1 MLTCANCGNE
11 EPEGS
16 RFCGSCGAP
25 FVPADPQP
33 DHTASME
40 ASTRTGVMAPAST
53 DAPTEVAPRP
63 AWPQAPPS
71 DPAPPPAA
79 AAAPPARPRRRVGPA
94 ALIAALLLLIAGAA
108 AAVLFGT
115 GVIGGN
121 SGKSESAFVLQVNE
135 NVLGPLSQADET
147 AAEHASTIDGA
158 FARAAD
164 GGRIVRVADEAS
176 AYLRALSGLTRQQK
190 GQVQLLLAFVAGN
203 RRYGQAFAAFA
214 PADNQTQLALDR
226 AAAAARAAIATA
238 ESGLSADLQLPSQT
252 AFISLRS
259 PSPPPPSS
267 TTSAT
272 PPASDLAVVY
282 VQQVDSLLR
291 QSHAVVLALN
301 SFVPRAARD
310 AISRSAAVAL
320 ARSYAD
326 QRRLQLAQARAL
338 TVPPAFAL
346 AQGLLIRSL
355 QASLADDQAL
365 VAWTVARR
373 DGFGDPQAAFNR
385 ANRIGAQATAL
396 KQQFLRVY
404 GQQRQA
410 ATGRSPASL
419 PDIF

>member
-1 MLTCANCGNE
+1 MLTCASCGNE
-11 EPEGS
+11 EPEGT

-25 FVPADPQP
+25 FVPTDPQP

-40 ASTRTGVMAPAST
+40 ASTPSGVTAPVGS
-53 DAPTEVAPRP
+53 DAPTEVAPPP

-71 DPAPPPAA
+71 DPAPPPPA
-79 AAAPPARPRRRVGPA
+79 AAAPAARPRRRVWPFV
-94 ALIAALLLLIAGAA
+94 LIAALLLLIAAGA

-121 SGKSESAFVLQVNE
+121 SGKSEGAFVRQVNE
-135 NVLGPLSQADET
+135 NVLGRLGQADET
-147 AAEHASTIDGA
+147 AAQNASTTDGA
-158 FARAAD
+158 FTRAAD

-176 AYLRALSGLTRQQK
+176 VYLRALSGLSGQQK
-190 GQVQLLLAFVAGN
+190 GQVQLLLAFVAAN
-203 RRYGQAFAAFA
+203 RRFGQAFATYA
-214 PADNQTQLALDR
+214 PEDSQGQLALDQ
-226 AAAAARAAIATA
+226 AAAATRAAIATA
-238 ESGLSADLQLPSQT
+238 ESGLSAELQLPSQT
-252 AFISLRS
+252 AFISLRP
-259 PSPPPPSS
+259 PSPPPSS

-272 PPASDLAVVY
+272 PSASVSAVVY
-282 VQQVDSLLR
+282 VEQVDGLLR
-291 QSHAVVLALN
+291 QSHDVVLALN
-301 SFVPRAARD
+301 SFVPRAASD
-310 AISRSAAVAL
+310 AISRSEAVAL
-320 ARSYAD
+320 ARSYAFK
-326 QRRLQLAQARAL
+326 RSLELARARAL

-346 AQGLLIRSL
+346 AQSLLIRSL
-355 QASLADDQAL
+355 QASVADDQAL

-373 DGFGDPQAAFNR
+373 DGSGNAQAAFDR